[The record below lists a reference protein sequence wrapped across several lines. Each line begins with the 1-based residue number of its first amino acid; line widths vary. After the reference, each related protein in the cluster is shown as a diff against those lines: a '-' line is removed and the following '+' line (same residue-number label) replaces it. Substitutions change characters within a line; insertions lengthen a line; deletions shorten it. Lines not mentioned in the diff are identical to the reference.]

1 MRLRY
6 DAMRAKGIFD
16 DRKVS
21 FYFSYVLDKSLNIL
35 DSGKADKAAE
45 VQWTPL

>member
-21 FYFSYVLDKSLNIL
+21 FYFNYVLDKSLNII
-35 DSGKADKAAE
+35 DREADRAAE

>member
-21 FYFSYVLDKSLNIL
+21 FYFSYVLVKSLNIL
-35 DSGKADKAAE
+35 DSKADKAAE
-45 VQWTPL
+45 VQWNPL